1 MTIRISYL
9 ILLRILLL
17 DLTPLIIRINTTLC
31 KILLLLLFRY
41 SFVSIFE
48 LFITAMQERSTS
60 TLYSHLFFLLRI
72 AANSLAS
79 LLMHFTPKTYYYL
92 AGNFSAWR
100 ISLARHW
107 FIVLTL
113 RIRNWCPQCLGKL
126 LSFLLVLVR
135 ITQLETSL
143 KPIV

>member
-1 MTIRISYL
+1 MTIQISYL

-48 LFITAMQERSTS
+48 SFITATQERSTS

-79 LLMHFTPKTYYYL
+79 LWLGWLPLILHTTVT
-92 AGNFSAWR
+92 FSKV
-100 ISLARHW
+100 ILLNQHNK
-107 FIVLTL
+107 VLKRGIAYTFNIL
-113 RIRNWCPQCLGKL
+113 FRYR
-126 LSFLLVLVR
+126 VLH
-135 ITQLETSL
+135 
-143 KPIV
+143 

>member
-1 MTIRISYL
+1 MTIQISYL

-48 LFITAMQERSTS
+48 SFITATQERSMS

-79 LLMHFTPKTYYYL
+79 YIILLINDHTKPCSSVLYLDNTVLLHGKVGYFIALLRQFTP
-92 AGNFSAWR
+92 
-100 ISLARHW
+100 
-107 FIVLTL
+107 
-113 RIRNWCPQCLGKL
+113 
-126 LSFLLVLVR
+126 
-135 ITQLETSL
+135 
-143 KPIV
+143 

>member
-48 LFITAMQERSTS
+48 SFITATQERSTS
-60 TLYSHLFFLLRI
+60 TLYSHLFFLQ
-72 AANSLAS
+72 AS
-79 LLMHFTPKTYYYL
+79 KFWYSFVIFLHISVGEILKTINTQIRL
-92 AGNFSAWR
+92 V
-100 ISLARHW
+100 LT
-107 FIVLTL
+107 IVLHLSPTVL
-113 RIRNWCPQCLGKL
+113 AIVYVFWEMVYSCIQNEGFQTFLPFCLAL
-126 LSFLLVLVR
+126 C
-135 ITQLETSL
+135 
-143 KPIV
+143 